1 LIINQPAANGTIK
14 AVRFCGAK
22 GLTQKGKAME
32 ELRTRINAEGQNLGK
47 GILKIDSFLNHQ
59 IDASLMEL
67 VGIEIAERFQG
78 TNPTRI
84 LTAEVSGI
92 VPAIMVAR
100 AMENIPVVYAR
111 KHKPITMQEPVYIEV
126 APSHTK
132 GSEVNL
138 MVSPEFLE
146 AGDRILI
153 VDDFLASGRTIEALA
168 RIVQHAG
175 ATLVGIAA
183 VVEKS
188 FEGGRD
194 ELARW
199 NVPIFS
205 VATISDMSD
214 GKIVLSDD

>member
-1 LIINQPAANGTIK
+1 
-14 AVRFCGAK
+14 
-22 GLTQKGKAME
+22 ME
-32 ELRTRINAEGQNLGK
+32 ELRARIIAEGQNLGG

-59 IDASLMEL
+59 VDARLMEMA
-67 VGIEIAERFQG
+67 GKRIAERFQE

-132 GSEVNL
+132 GREVNL
-138 MVSPEFLE
+138 MVSPEFLQD
-146 AGDRILI
+146 GDRILI
-153 VDDFLASGRTIEALA
+153 VDDFLASGRTIEALV

-175 ATLVGIAA
+175 ATLVGIAT
-183 VVEKS
+183 VVEKT

-194 ELARW
+194 ELSRW
-199 NVPIFS
+199 NVPILS
-205 VATISDMSD
+205 LATIIDMSA
-214 GKIVLSDD
+214 GKIVLSEK

>member
-1 LIINQPAANGTIK
+1 M
-14 AVRFCGAK
+14 V
-22 GLTQKGKAME
+22 E
-32 ELRTRINAEGQNLGK
+32 ELRARIIAEGQNLGR

-59 IDASLMEL
+59 VDARLMEM
-67 VGIEIAERFQG
+67 VGKEIAERFQE
-78 TNPTRI
+78 TSPTRI

-138 MVSPEFLE
+138 MVSPEFLQ

-175 ATLVGIAA
+175 ARLVGIAA
-183 VVEKS
+183 VVEKT

-194 ELARW
+194 ELAKW

-205 VATISDMSD
+205 VATISDMRA
-214 GKIVLSDD
+214 GKIVLSEN